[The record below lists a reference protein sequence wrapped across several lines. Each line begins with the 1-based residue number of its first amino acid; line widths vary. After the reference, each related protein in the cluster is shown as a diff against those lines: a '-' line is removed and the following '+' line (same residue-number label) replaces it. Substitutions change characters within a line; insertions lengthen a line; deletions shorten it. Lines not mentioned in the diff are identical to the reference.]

1 MAQDKR
7 PINSDSRQGFAK
19 EQSIGQNGEAQ
30 NVSGDDTQ
38 HIENVEH
45 ARNKATEG
53 MRQGRDTD
61 DMRDRA
67 EGDVRAEQ
75 ND

>member
-38 HIENVEH
+38 HIDDMGH

-53 MRQGRDTD
+53 MRQGRDRD
-61 DMRDRA
+61 DVRDRS
-67 EGDVRAEQ
+67 EGDQRAQE
-75 ND
+75 NG